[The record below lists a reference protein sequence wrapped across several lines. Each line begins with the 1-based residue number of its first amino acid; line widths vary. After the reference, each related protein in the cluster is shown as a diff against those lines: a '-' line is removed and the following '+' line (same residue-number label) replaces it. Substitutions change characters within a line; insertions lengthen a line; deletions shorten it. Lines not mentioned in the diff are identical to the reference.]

1 MTRFLALISA
11 SILAVPAV
19 AAPTIDGTKDGQ
31 YGGARAVQT
40 VNTQFS
46 DNLDPLGFGNGGV
59 LDAAYA
65 MTENGRLYVMLTGN
79 IEDNLNKLSVFI
91 DSKPGGE
98 NVLSNGPQYDFN
110 NVSQNFGG
118 LKFDAGFTADY
129 HLFGRWN
136 GGAFQVDIVDREG
149 GACTND
155 CGGDSGVAN
164 LGVGTAIQSGSV
176 LGSGDGTTSYLSSPV
191 QFGFNNT
198 NIAGVVE
205 GTGMANQA
213 AALAVATGFE
223 FSVALADI
231 GSPTNG
237 DIIRIHAVYGNQDN
251 NFHSNQTL
259 GGLPVGTDFL
269 GGNGAGGFTGSLSGV
284 DFTEFADE
292 QYFSLTV
299 RGELVPEPSCLYFA
313 ALAVSAFAVGRR
325 RL

>member
-1 MTRFLALISA
+1 MKRLMA
-11 SILAVPAV
+11 SIWACILAIPALG
-19 AAPTIDGTKDGQ
+19 APTIDGTKDGQ
-31 YGGARAVQT
+31 YGGARAVQS
-40 VNTQFS
+40 VNTAFGDS
-46 DNLDPLGFGNGGV
+46 LDPAGFDPGGE

-79 IEDNLNKLSVFI
+79 IQQNLNKLSVFI

-98 NVLSNGPQYDFN
+98 NVLSNGPRYDVN

-118 LKFDAGFTADY
+118 LKFDAGFAADY
-129 HLFGRWN
+129 HLFGRWD

-149 GACTND
+149 GACGND
-155 CGGDSGVAN
+155 CGGDTGIAS
-164 LGVGTAIQSGSV
+164 VGAGTGIQSGTV
-176 LGSGDGTTSYLSSPV
+176 FGSGVGTTSYLSSPV

-198 NIAGVVE
+198 NIAGVVG
-205 GTGMANQA
+205 GTGAANQA
-213 AALAVATGFE
+213 NALAVTTGFE

-237 DIIRIHAVYGNQDN
+237 DVINIHVAYGNGDN

-259 GGLPVGTDFL
+259 GGLPEGTDFL
-269 GGNGAGGFTGSLSGV
+269 GGTGDGGFTGSLAGI
-284 DFTEFADE
+284 DFTKFAGQ

-299 RGELVPEPSCLYFA
+299 RGELVPEPSCLWLA
-313 ALAVSAFAVGRR
+313 AIAVSAFALCRR